1 MEEIE
6 ININFLN
13 IFVMTSCPR
22 CGRKVGEEDVYCP
35 YCGHMLREKVKRT
48 NSFRGYFAATIVLA
62 IALAVTLIISSFAYA
77 GLQTRLIVLEADY
90 KSLSSRYDSLVR
102 DYDRLSSSYKEL
114 EGDYNSLKSAYDKV
128 LSDYRDLAKDYEST
142 SNAYKSLYEDFRKL
156 QDRYGRLEG
165 DYSSLKIKYS
175 TLEESYRGLQA
186 EYGRT
191 VENYLKWRSY
201 LLSYILL
208 NDSIPRVLNVDE
220 IAKLAPTVRSIV
232 TKPRDYERSI
242 WELYIFVTNNIGYA
256 HDDPIPWPPDPYEF
270 ANNMYQNITVKNIIL
285 SPSET
290 LELKQG
296 DCEDQAILLYALI
309 RSYQRYIYGKE
320 YILWLIDID
329 FYNGERHIAV
339 AYPVR
344 ADNIIELTIVDPAGH
359 YYTGSPGPLS
369 SSNPYDELPRYSV
382 WWSSMGGISKITIYD
397 VSDGRIFKLISGGIH
412 DIAQYIAEAR
422 YK

>member
-1 MEEIE
+1 
-6 ININFLN
+6 
-13 IFVMTSCPR
+13 MTSCPR

-35 YCGHMLREKVKRT
+35 YCGHRLREKVKRK
-48 NSFRGYFAATIVLA
+48 NSFKGYFAATIVLA

-77 GLQTRLIVLEADY
+77 ELQTRLIVLEADY

-114 EGDYNSLKSAYDKV
+114 EGNYNSLKSAYDKV
-128 LSDYRDLAKDYEST
+128 LSDYRDLAKDYESI
-142 SNAYKSLYEDFRKL
+142 SNAYKSLYEDFGKL

-220 IAKLAPTVRSIV
+220 IAKLAPTIRSIV
-232 TKPRDYERSI
+232 TKPRDYWRSI
-242 WELYIFVTNNIGYA
+242 WELYIFVTNNTRYA
-256 HDDPIPWPPDPYEF
+256 YDDPIPWPPGPYEF
-270 ANNMYQNITVKNIIL
+270 ANNMYQNITIKNIIL

-309 RSYQRYIYGKE
+309 RSYQRYIYGEE
-320 YILWLIDID
+320 YILWLIDMD

-344 ADNIIELTIVDPAGH
+344 GGQLTILDPAGH
-359 YYTGSPGPLS
+359 YYTGSPGPLL
-369 SSNPYDELPRYSV
+369 SSNPYDELSRYSV
-382 WWSSMGGISKITIYD
+382 WWSSMGGISKITIYNVRD
-397 VSDGRIFKLISGGIH
+397 SGIFKLISGGIY
-412 DIAQYIAEAR
+412 DVSQYIVES